1 MKKILQSLSIIA
13 AFGAAALAA
22 HAQSAPKILFVDMQK
37 LYDGHYRTVVE
48 QAKLRAD
55 EQKAQAELDRMVKE
69 RDALVAQYKELEE
82 QSGNPTA
89 TAEAK
94 AKAQSD
100 AQAMI
105 PEINAKEGDLAKF
118 QEAVGR
124 ELQSRGQQFHSQ
136 LIEEIS
142 KIAADI
148 AKQQGATLL
157 LDKSGPSLIGVPAV
171 VYSDPS
177 ADITDAVAAEI
188 NKTRPAPAAPSASAP
203 AADAPAK
210 N

>member
-1 MKKILQSLSIIA
+1 
-13 AFGAAALAA
+13 
-22 HAQSAPKILFVDMQK
+22 
-37 LYDGHYRTVVE
+37 
-48 QAKLRAD
+48 
-55 EQKAQAELDRMVKE
+55 MVKE